1 MYAALNLLPHVFVY
15 LAFMV
20 GFSTTAR
27 FELKKLW
34 PAFIRFQPF
43 DCRWCAQY
51 VPNIF
56 FNVLGCEWNVQL
68 HVPILSDELTLQF
81 NSQLEIHIFL
91 GEKPQFLRLKS
102 TFLQVGIPIFAG
114 PFRSTFAPSGHLQVR
129 RWRPWSEERREFCHW
144 SHPQLWQKW
153 IVWNIQYVWF
163 MSG

>member
-1 MYAALNLLPHVFVY
+1 MQPYTFCRMSLSTLPSWWVFRQRQDFSWRNHDRP
-15 LAFMV
+15 LF
-20 GFSTTAR
+20 GF
-27 FELKKLW
+27 K
-34 PAFIRFQPF
+34 FQPF

-56 FNVLGCEWNVQL
+56 FDVLGCEWNVQL

-114 PFRSTFAPSGHLQVR
+114 PFRSTFAPTPEICRFADDGLGR
-129 RWRPWSEERREFCHW
+129 RSAG

-153 IVWNIQYVWF
+153 IVWNMPKWK
-163 MSG
+163 SA